1 MRKTNSW
8 ANQTG
13 SGGLYSTYG
22 VNPPSS
28 ISTTPAIPFTTDTT
42 PDSNTDTYG
51 GSGISMDNVSSP
63 SDNILQ
69 STQAQWQALKQSVD
83 SVINQSNSAITG
95 TTNTTTTESQTKPS
109 VAQPKVSSI
118 EIAVGIGVVVLIGAG
133 IYLSKRYGKK
143 AKK

>member
-1 MRKTNSW
+1 
-8 ANQTG
+8 
-13 SGGLYSTYG
+13 
-22 VNPPSS
+22 
-28 ISTTPAIPFTTDTT
+28 
-42 PDSNTDTYG
+42 
-51 GSGISMDNVSSP
+51 MDNVSSP

-95 TTNTTTTESQTKPS
+95 TTNTTTTASQTKPS
-109 VAQPKVSSI
+109 VVQPKASSI